1 MTETILVN
9 QYTMRVDCSG
19 ESGNA
24 VSNDLVNTDA
34 VRDSWVIEQEICMA
48 EQDILRLGTTRRTS
62 GNGGVWGDFISIVHT
77 DE

>member
-1 MTETILVN
+1 MTETIFVN

-62 GNGGVWGDFISIVHT
+62 GKRGSLGGLY
-77 DE
+77 